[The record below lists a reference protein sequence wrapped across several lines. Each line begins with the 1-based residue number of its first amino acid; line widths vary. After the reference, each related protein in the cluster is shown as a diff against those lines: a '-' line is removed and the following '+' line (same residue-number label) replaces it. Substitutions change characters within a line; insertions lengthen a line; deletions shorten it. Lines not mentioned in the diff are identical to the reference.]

1 MVVDILIGLVIGLAV
16 CWFVLAP
23 AKIQSANNAA
33 NQQLIEYSDQLEAK
47 NASIAA
53 LNEEIDIAK
62 LARTSAEDQAKTANE
77 KAGSYEAVFEA
88 KQLLAEGKNE
98 EAAEALAKVNSEV
111 LVDGAKEIYNS
122 VNATINATVVDDLYK
137 KGEEAFSAG
146 NYEEAKTNLEKVVAI
161 NADHDYAVYYLARS
175 YEQLNDVENAKKY
188 FQRVV
193 ELLPEQT
200 QRAKTAKAFL
210 DSHQ

>member
-1 MVVDILIGLVIGLAV
+1 M
-16 CWFVLAP
+16 
-23 AKIQSANNAA
+23 
-33 NQQLIEYSDQLEAK
+33 
-47 NASIAA
+47 
-53 LNEEIDIAK
+53 
-62 LARTSAEDQAKTANE
+62 
-77 KAGSYEAVFEA
+77 
-88 KQLLAEGKNE
+88 
-98 EAAEALAKVNSEV
+98 
-111 LVDGAKEIYNS
+111 
-122 VNATINATVVDDLYK
+122 NATINATVVDDLYK
-137 KGEEAFSAG
+137 KGEESFSAG